1 MKRVY
6 IVTVKA
12 DTSFDLSLQ
21 EVKEAIQECM
31 CDNFGIE
38 DGVRVEEDE
47 EYV

>member
-12 DTSFDLSLQ
+12 DTSFDHSLQ
-21 EVKEAIQECM
+21 EVSEAIQESLFE
-31 CDNFGIE
+31 NFGIE